1 MRRKIAVNPSEADKG
16 QMKGLVEMINQ
27 SSDPMLILF
36 NSVINSEM
44 VKRMPEW
51 VQERQ
56 QKRSKVQVIVQ
67 DIFYKFN
74 AKSIVGLTMIAIAIV
89 KDIMY
94 PSTVVDAVLLGFGL
108 GLLMSGMRG

>member
-44 VKRMPEW
+44 VKSIWLFRPSNLKLHFW
-51 VQERQ
+51 V
-56 QKRSKVQVIVQ
+56 S
-67 DIFYKFN
+67 N
-74 AKSIVGLTMIAIAIV
+74 GSPLSSMITPKGRPRLRIQFFRI
-89 KDIMY
+89 
-94 PSTVVDAVLLGFGL
+94 
-108 GLLMSGMRG
+108 R